1 MNDVVAV
8 PSLSSDQAW
17 QLSSG
22 SLRDPFSVLGP
33 FETEV
38 GRFIRA
44 FADKGRLHE
53 MLTQIEVRV
62 ALNEA
67 TGLIGAAWCAAS
79 VL

>member
-1 MNDVVAV
+1 MTSS
-8 PSLSSDQAW
+8 PPLRLSPDQAW

-44 FADKGRLHE
+44 FVPGAIGV
-53 MLTQIEVRV
+53 EVV
-62 ALNEA
+62 AP
-67 TGLIGAAWCAAS
+67 G
-79 VL
+79 